1 MFLQLS
7 LFFLKIKQNL
17 KSAIYRNKLIIKVT
31 TLTFFIILLI
41 SIIFTITIFY
51 FSPDLINNLSSFTD
65 QIFNYENVPSPFTGD
80 FLLFIFLNNSGHFW
94 NPIRML
100 VWIPIL
106 GPLLLVFEILLNSGL
121 IGVIAVLVGIN
132 NGIAYPIIGLVP
144 HGIIEIPAFLLQL
157 SSIILWQK
165 IITEAIISKLKS
177 EKIAEGRFRQDLLDV
192 LILGG
197 ISIILL
203 FIAAII
209 ETYFTPYLLGI

>member
-41 SIIFTITIFY
+41 SSIFTITIFY
-51 FSPDLINNLSSFTD
+51 FSPDIINNLSSFTD
-65 QIFNYENVPSPFTGD
+65 QIFNYEDVPSPFTGD
-80 FLLFIFLNNSGHFW
+80 FLFFIFLNNSGHFW

-144 HGIIEIPAFLLQL
+144 HGIIEIPAFLLQPL
-157 SSIILWQK
+157 
-165 IITEAIISKLKS
+165 A
-177 EKIAEGRFRQDLLDV
+177 
-192 LILGG
+192 
-197 ISIILL
+197 
-203 FIAAII
+203 
-209 ETYFTPYLLGI
+209 